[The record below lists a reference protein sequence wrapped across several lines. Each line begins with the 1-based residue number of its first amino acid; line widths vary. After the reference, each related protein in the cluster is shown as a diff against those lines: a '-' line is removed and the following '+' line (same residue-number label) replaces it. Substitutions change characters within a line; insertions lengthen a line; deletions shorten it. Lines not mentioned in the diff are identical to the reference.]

1 MFGYVRPSDRRLTEE
16 ERETFRAAYCGL
28 CHALGASYGP
38 AGRMILNYDLT
49 FLAMVLS
56 EGGGTCEKRCAV
68 HPLRKRRCACGDTA
82 MDTAADMSVILTW
95 WQIQDGIADHGF
107 FQGLKYRAAALLL
120 GRAYRKA
127 RRRQPDFD
135 AGTQKRLTALAELEA
150 ERCPSLDRPADAFA
164 VLLAGAAQGI
174 TDPVKRRVAEQL
186 LYHLGRW
193 VYLVDAADDL
203 KEDLKTGS
211 YNPLVLRFR
220 VQDGALSE
228 EDRQQLAGTLDGS
241 VRAMAAAFELADF
254 GVYAP
259 VLRAAV
265 YEGLYIVGAAVLNG
279 TFHRRRRERQAIR
292 KADTNDA

>member
-68 HPLRKRRCACGDTA
+68 HPFRKRRCACGDAA

-95 WQIQDGIADHGF
+95 WQIQDGIADHGL

-174 TDPVKRRVAEQL
+174 ADPVKKQGV
-186 LYHLGRW
+186 W
-193 VYLVDAADDL
+193 V
-203 KEDLKTGS
+203 
-211 YNPLVLRFR
+211 F
-220 VQDGALSE
+220 
-228 EDRQQLAGTLDGS
+228 GTA
-241 VRAMAAAFELADF
+241 R
-254 GVYAP
+254 
-259 VLRAAV
+259 
-265 YEGLYIVGAAVLNG
+265 
-279 TFHRRRRERQAIR
+279 
-292 KADTNDA
+292 

>member
-1 MFGYVRPSDRRLTEE
+1 MKYVCKRILMLLVTMVIVSLLA
-16 ERETFRAAYCGL
+16 FAAFELIHG
-28 CHALGASYGP
+28 S
-38 AGRMILNYDLT
+38 
-49 FLAMVLS
+49 
-56 EGGGTCEKRCAV
+56 
-68 HPLRKRRCACGDTA
+68 
-82 MDTAADMSVILTW
+82 AAEIML
-95 WQIQDGIADHGF
+95 
-107 FQGLKYRAAALLL
+107 
-120 GRAYRKA
+120 
-127 RRRQPDFD
+127 
-135 AGTQKRLTALAELEA
+135 GTQATPERVAELEA

-174 TDPVKRRVAEQL
+174 ADPVKRRVAEQL

>member
-68 HPLRKRRCACGDTA
+68 HPFRKRRCACGDAA

-120 GRAYRKA
+120 RRAYRKS

-135 AGTQKRLTALAELEA
+135 AETQKRLTALAELEA
-150 ERCPSLDRPADAFA
+150 IRGKE
-164 VLLAGAAQGI
+164 AA
-174 TDPVKRRVAEQL
+174 E
-186 LYHLGRW
+186 
-193 VYLVDAADDL
+193 
-203 KEDLKTGS
+203 
-211 YNPLVLRFR
+211 
-220 VQDGALSE
+220 
-228 EDRQQLAGTLDGS
+228 
-241 VRAMAAAFELADF
+241 
-254 GVYAP
+254 
-259 VLRAAV
+259 
-265 YEGLYIVGAAVLNG
+265 
-279 TFHRRRRERQAIR
+279 
-292 KADTNDA
+292 

>member
-68 HPLRKRRCACGDTA
+68 HPFRKRRCACGDAA

-95 WQIQDGIADHGF
+95 WQIQDGIADHGLF
-107 FQGLKYRAAALLL
+107 RGLKYRAAALLL
-120 GRAYRKA
+120 RRAYRKA

-150 ERCPSLDRPADAFA
+150 ERCPSLDRPADVFA
-164 VLLAGAAQGI
+164 VL
-174 TDPVKRRVAEQL
+174 
-186 LYHLGRW
+186 H
-193 VYLVDAADDL
+193 
-203 KEDLKTGS
+203 
-211 YNPLVLRFR
+211 
-220 VQDGALSE
+220 
-228 EDRQQLAGTLDGS
+228 
-241 VRAMAAAFELADF
+241 RAS
-254 GVYAP
+254 
-259 VLRAAV
+259 R
-265 YEGLYIVGAAVLNG
+265 
-279 TFHRRRRERQAIR
+279 IR
-292 KADTNDA
+292 